1 MSGSFDCLATH
12 GVLIIISRIRRVVAL
27 VSYVNPADH

>member
-12 GVLIIISRIRRVVAL
+12 GVLIISRISRVVAL
-27 VSYVNPADH
+27 CKLCKSC

>member
-12 GVLIIISRIRRVVAL
+12 GVLIISRISPVVAL
-27 VSYVNPADH
+27 VSYVNPADR

>member
-12 GVLIIISRIRRVVAL
+12 GVLIIISRISRVVAL
-27 VSYVNPADH
+27 CKLCKSC